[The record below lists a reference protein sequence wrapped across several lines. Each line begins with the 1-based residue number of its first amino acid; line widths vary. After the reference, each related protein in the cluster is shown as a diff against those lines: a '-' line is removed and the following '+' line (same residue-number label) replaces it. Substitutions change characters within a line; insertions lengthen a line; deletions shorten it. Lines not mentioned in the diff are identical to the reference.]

1 MRSRVVLARSLADLG
16 PGDHCHRRVGVVGVA
31 ALMYITL
38 CEVSLVQWVDGA
50 AMQVD
55 EILDQYN
62 LTRETAARYI
72 EAIVQMNQSQTAEEI
87 DVSRPTINRYKNVF
101 NEMSSQERLIVIS
114 TLAQEQLLDR
124 VMD

>member
-1 MRSRVVLARSLADLG
+1 
-16 PGDHCHRRVGVVGVA
+16 
-31 ALMYITL
+31 MYITL
-38 CEVSLVQWVDGA
+38 CEASLVQWVDDA

-55 EILDQYN
+55 EILDRYN

-72 EAIVQMNQSQTAEEI
+72 EAIVQLNQSQTAEEI

-114 TLAQEQLLDR
+114 TLAQEQLLR
-124 VMD
+124 ESVAE

>member
-1 MRSRVVLARSLADLG
+1 
-16 PGDHCHRRVGVVGVA
+16 
-31 ALMYITL
+31 MYITL